1 MYRHTITYRYAVT
14 AGIYTTG
21 IVILWLLALLDLLP
35 YRELLAYT
43 VMLPAELLL
52 IPTLGMCGI
61 VLFMLDLIFKKQ
73 LPPTRFNNKFLIA
86 TECILIAVYVFVSGC
101 MIYSLILA
109 LIVTPHIIIIYLSAG
124 AALAFIIRFITFHT
138 LKILK
143 K

>member
-1 MYRHTITYRYAVT
+1 MYRNTITYRYAVT

-73 LPPTRFNNKFLIA
+73 LLIA